1 MIRRKYIN
9 ELKKQSETLQSQL
22 NQIQETII
30 SILKDKQS
38 ITTDDSKIIIKN
50 LKNGLL
56 LNSPYQF
63 KDICTIYPISIE
75 YALSFDTNAE
85 FLNKFMP
92 YMITKE
98 VLSEELPK
106 DISIFEIICL
116 NEQLFINLADT
127 IMEICKTENIKMNT
141 ETLEIFINDSTSSL
155 NKDNFE
161 EFSELVLEMIQAKKL
176 TKAENKE
183 PEFATEEGRQRWLQ
197 LQKNREA
204 FNKKSGKDE
213 AKQLYDIINIVQF
226 GLGTYIPDNEILSWS
241 YWKLI
246 KSYMTVLNKTN
257 YQNSFDVYLQTG
269 DKSLIETHW
278 SELIKL

>member
-1 MIRRKYIN
+1 M
-9 ELKKQSETLQSQL
+9 
-22 NQIQETII
+22 
-30 SILKDKQS
+30 
-38 ITTDDSKIIIKN
+38 N
-50 LKNGLL
+50 LKSSLQMNR
-56 LNSPYQF
+56 PYKF
-63 KDICTIYPISIE
+63 KDICTLYPISVE
-75 YALSFDTNAE
+75 YALSFDENVE

-92 YMITKE
+92 YMISKG
-98 VLSEELPK
+98 VLSEDLPK
-106 DISIFEIICL
+106 DISIFEIVCL
-116 NEQLFINLADT
+116 NEQLFINRADT

-141 ETLEIFINDSTSSL
+141 ETLEIFIDDSTSSL

-269 DKSLIETHW
+269 D
-278 SELIKL
+278 